1 MKTAIMTDSNSGLSN
16 DEAQELGVYLLPM
29 PVIIEGDV
37 YFEGENISSEE
48 FFLAMENGKDVTTSQ
63 PSPGDVMDMW
73 EKIFADG
80 YDEVVYIPMSSGL
93 SSSCNSAKGLALDYE
108 GRVFVVDN
116 HRISVTMV
124 LAVKTALQLVED
136 GKSGQEIQNLLEE
149 QAYDSS
155 IYLAVNTLEYLK
167 KSGRV
172 TAAGAAV
179 ASVLNIKPVLT
190 IQGEKL
196 DAFAK
201 AKGMKKAKKM
211 MLSAIEKDIKER
223 FPDFDSK
230 KVIGVAGAGLTED
243 EKEKWVAEV
252 EEAFPGAEVFYCP
265 LSLSVSAHT
274 GPGAIGI
281 GISV

>member
-1 MKTAIMTDSNSGLSN
+1 
-16 DEAQELGVYLLPM
+16 
-29 PVIIEGDV
+29 
-37 YFEGENISSEE
+37 
-48 FFLAMENGKDVTTSQ
+48 
-63 PSPGDVMDMW
+63 MDMW
-73 EKIFADG
+73 DQILADG

-93 SSSCNSAKGLALDYE
+93 SSSCASAKGLALDYE
-108 GRVFVVDN
+108 DKVFVVDN

-124 LAVKTALQLVED
+124 LAVKTALQLKEE
-136 GKSGQEIQNLLEE
+136 GKSGREIQEILEK
-149 QAYDSS
+149 QAFDSS

-172 TAAGAAV
+172 TAAGAAI

-211 MLSAIEKDIKER
+211 MLAAIAKDVKER
-223 FPDFDSK
+223 FPDFESK
-230 KVIGVAGAGLTED
+230 KTIGAAGAGLTE
-243 EKEKWVAEV
+243 EEQEKWMAEIAD
-252 EEAFPGAEVFYCP
+252 AFPGAEVFYSP
-265 LSLSVSAHT
+265 LSLSVCAHT
-274 GPGAIGI
+274 GPGAYGI